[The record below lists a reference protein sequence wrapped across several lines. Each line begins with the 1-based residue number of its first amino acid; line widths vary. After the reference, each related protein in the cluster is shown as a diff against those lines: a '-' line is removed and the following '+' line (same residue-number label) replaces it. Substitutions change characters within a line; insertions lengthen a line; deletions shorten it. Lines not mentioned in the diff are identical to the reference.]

1 MNIAIIGTG
10 YFAQKLAKQLN
21 DFDKKNRYYFY
32 NTSESKIDKIKYF
45 LHLPFIDTVYSVTAS
60 ISGGGALK
68 AALKFNKNI
77 VQHFIGSDVLTSID
91 EIKNDQVNQKLVQ
104 KSHFYCEIEWIQ
116 SELADIGIEAE
127 IASIAVYEKEV
138 IPTKPK
144 YFSVLTYMGKGKEEF
159 YGMSDFIKLAEAFPS
174 VEFKI
179 AAVDT
184 YKAELPNNI
193 TLLGWADMD
202 KEFQECVCYVRNAKH
217 DGLAFSILEAMG
229 YGRTVFYNYAFPH
242 VNCFI
247 NADDLISQV
256 KSVKDSF
263 ENNKWDV
270 NYEAIEFIKQKYSK
284 EDVLSNLVKILT
296 EFEDH

>member
-21 DFDKKNRYYFY
+21 DFDKKNSYYFY
-32 NTSESKIDKIKYF
+32 NTSENKLDKIKYF

-91 EIKNDQVNQKLVQ
+91 EIKNNRVNQELVQ

-116 SELADIGIEAE
+116 SELADIGIKAD

-138 IPTKPK
+138 APKKPK
-144 YFSVLTYMGKGKEEF
+144 TFSVLTYMGKAKEEF
-159 YGMSDFIKLAEAFPS
+159 YGMSDFVKLAEAFPA

-179 AAVDT
+179 AAVDQCE
-184 YKAELPNNI
+184 KELPKNI

-202 KEFQECVCYVRNAKH
+202 KEFQKCVCYVRNAKH
-217 DGLAFSILEAMG
+217 DGLAFSILEALG
-229 YGRTVFYNYAFPH
+229 YGRAVFYNYDFPH
-242 VNCFI
+242 VNYFTT
-247 NADDLISQV
+247 ADELIALV
-256 KSVKDSF
+256 KAVKDEF
-263 ENNKWDV
+263 DHNQWDID
-270 NYEAIEFIKQKYSK
+270 YDAITFIKEKYSK
-284 EDVLSNLVKILT
+284 EDVLGNLVNILT
-296 EFEDH
+296 DFGNK